1 MTNEPGAAVL
11 SIFDQLIERIKQRTP
26 VRTDGKP
33 INSMVYSQLVLGM
46 PIWKD
51 DYFRPW
57 SPAGGSSL
65 MQEFSAAPV
74 APPAGAAPAPG
85 ATPAPLD
92 PKFLRAM
99 QAAFK
104 TSLLCR
110 TMLQVTKDGGYKE
123 YPTGRHL
130 DFAYDS
136 IVNSMQPAKPGE
148 IAADV
153 KARVA
158 EAQKVLYIE
167 DADGNLSNTPL
178 YNRYLNN
185 AQALANATSNFA
197 AGFALAQR
205 DPVKFDVWPV
215 QSASLQLAVNTARN
229 NLSSQGA
236 NKVEAAMDIIASV
249 GRSMQAN
256 MIKKAKEKFAAWNL
270 GLSGSVPSDMP
281 YSLVLPT
288 NWCDGDDH
296 QGWETLIVD
305 EGEIQHW
312 SSSNASS
319 ASANSWQNHAQSTGG
334 SGGVMFGFA
343 AFGGS
348 HGSSSSNSSFQ
359 DTNSSSFQSQFKN
372 TAKGLHIELE
382 FGLCKIERP
391 WLVSD
396 IFYVKDWYSVGN
408 KKNSI
413 SDGTID
419 GQADS
424 MEKLLPMIPQQFLV
438 VRNVTITASE
448 WGSDGEMLENYYGTT
463 SGSTEAQASSTAG
476 SGGVCLGFVSF
487 GGSASH
493 SSSDASGQ
501 TSSFNSRSGSSHFG
515 TTWVNQTLK
524 IPGAQIV
531 AFLSSIVPA
540 CPGVDDPELGK

>member
-1 MTNEPGAAVL
+1 MTNEPGAAIL

-26 VRTDGKP
+26 VRTNGKP
-33 INSMVYSQLVLGM
+33 VNSMVYSQLVLGM

-57 SPAGGSSL
+57 TPAGGSSL
-65 MQEFSAAPV
+65 MDSVKNDP
-74 APPAGAAPAPG
+74 PPATGGAAG
-85 ATPAPLD
+85 TID

-110 TMLQVTKDGGYKE
+110 TMLQVTKDDAYKE

-136 IVNSMQPAKPGE
+136 VVNSMQPAKAVE

-158 EAQKVLYIE
+158 EAEKVLYVV

-178 YNRYLNN
+178 YNRYVNN
-185 AQALANATSNFA
+185 AQALANAKSNFA

-205 DPVKFDVWPV
+205 DAAKFEVWPV
-215 QSASLQLAVNTARN
+215 QSASLQLAVDTARN

-236 NKVEAAMDIIASV
+236 GKVEAALDVIASV

-256 MIKKAKEKFAAWNL
+256 MIKKAKERFDEWNL
-270 GLSGSVPSDMP
+270 GLTGAVPSKMP
-281 YSLVLPT
+281 YSMILPT
-288 NWCDGDDH
+288 NWCDPDDH

-305 EGEIQHW
+305 EGEINHW

-319 ASANSWQNHAQSTGG
+319 SSFNTWQRQAESTGG
-334 SGGVMFGFA
+334 SAGVLVGFA

-348 HGSSSSNSSFQ
+348 HGEASEHSSFQ
-359 DTNSSSFQSQFKN
+359 NTSGSTFQSQFKN

-396 IFYVKDWYSVGN
+396 VFYVKDWYSKGN

-424 MEKLLPMIPQQFLV
+424 MEKIMPMIPQQFLV
-438 VRNVTITASE
+438 VRNVTITANE
-448 WGSDGEMLENYYGTT
+448 WGSDGQVFDSYYGT
-463 SGSTEAQASSTAG
+463 SAGSADASSSHTAG
-476 SGGVCLGFVSF
+476 SAGVCLGFISF
-487 GGSASH
+487 GGTASH
-493 SSSDASGQ
+493 DSAEAHGQSSSFQ
-501 TSSFNSRSGSSHFG
+501 SRSGTSHFG
-515 TTWVNQTLK
+515 ATWSNNTLK

-531 AFLSSIVPA
+531 AVLSSIVPA
-540 CPGVDDPELGK
+540 CPGVDDPELGR

>member
-1 MTNEPGAAVL
+1 
-11 SIFDQLIERIKQRTP
+11 
-26 VRTDGKP
+26 
-33 INSMVYSQLVLGM
+33 MVYSQLILGM
-46 PIWKD
+46 PIWKE

-57 SPAGGSSL
+57 SPAGGASL
-65 MQEFSAAPV
+65 RQDLADHPLPVTAPGPGTPAAG
-74 APPAGAAPAPG
+74 PAAAPA
-85 ATPAPLD
+85 LD
-92 PKFLRAM
+92 PKFLQAM
-99 QAAFK
+99 EAAWK

-110 TMLQVTKDGGYKE
+110 TMLQVTKDEAYRE

-130 DFAYDS
+130 DIAYDS
-136 IVNSMQPAKPGE
+136 VINSMQPAKPAE
-148 IAADV
+148 IAPDV
-153 KARVA
+153 QARVA
-158 EAQKVLYIE
+158 DAQKVLYIE
-167 DADGNLSNTPL
+167 DSDGNLSNTPL

-185 AQALANATSNFA
+185 AQALATAKSNFA

-205 DPVKFDVWPV
+205 DPVKFDIWPV
-215 QSASLQLAVNTARN
+215 QSASLQLAVDTARN
-229 NLSSQGA
+229 NLITQGA
-236 NKVEAAMDIIASV
+236 LKVEAALDVIASV

-256 MIKKAKEKFAAWNL
+256 MIKRARERFDEWNL
-270 GLSGSVPSDMP
+270 GLSGAVPSDMP

-312 SSSNASS
+312 SSSKSTS
-319 ASANSWQNHAQSTGG
+319 ASADSWQRHAQSTGA
-334 SGGVMFGFA
+334 SAGVLVGFA

-348 HGSSSSNSSFQ
+348 HGEASSNSSFQ
-359 DTNSSSFQSQFKN
+359 DTSSATFQSQFKN

-396 IFYVKDWYSVGN
+396 VFYMKDWYSVGN
-408 KKNSI
+408 LKNSI

-424 MEKLLPMIPQQFLV
+424 MDKILPMIPQQFLV
-438 VRNVTITASE
+438 VRNVTITADD
-448 WGSDGEMLENYYGTT
+448 WGEDGEVFESHYGVTA
-463 SGSTEAQASSTAG
+463 GSAQASATRTAG
-476 SGGVCLGFVSF
+476 SAGVCLGFVSF

-493 SSSDASGQ
+493 STSDASGQ
-501 TSSFNSRSGSSHFG
+501 TSSFNARSGSSHFG
-515 TTWVNQTLK
+515 AHWSNNTLK

-531 AFLSSIVPA
+531 GFLSSIVPA
-540 CPGVDDPELGK
+540 CPGLDDPTLKK

>member
-33 INSMVYSQLVLGM
+33 VNSMVYSQLVLGM

-57 SPAGGSSL
+57 TPAGGSSL
-65 MQEFSAAPV
+65 MQEFNAAPAAPV
-74 APPAGAAPAPG
+74 VGGAPAAAPV
-85 ATPAPLD
+85 LD
-92 PKFLRAM
+92 PKFLRSM
-99 QAAFK
+99 QAAWK

-110 TMLQVTKDGGYKE
+110 TMLQVTKDDSYKE

-136 IVNSMQPAKPGE
+136 VINSMQPAKTPE
-148 IAADV
+148 IVADV
-153 KARVA
+153 KARVE
-158 EAQKVLYIE
+158 EAQKVLYVE

-185 AQALANATSNFA
+185 AQALATATSNFA
-197 AGFALAQR
+197 AAFAVAQR
-205 DPVKFDVWPV
+205 DPAKFEVWPV
-215 QSASLQLAVNTARN
+215 QSASFQLAVDTARK
-229 NLSSQGA
+229 NLVSQGA
-236 NKVEAAMDIIASV
+236 MKVEAAMDIIASV

-256 MIKKAKEKFAAWNL
+256 MIKKAKERYEVWNL
-270 GLSGSVPSDMP
+270 GLSGAVPANMP

-288 NWCDGDDH
+288 NWCDADDH

-305 EGEIQHW
+305 EGEIQHFA
-312 SSSNASS
+312 SSNASS
-319 ASANSWQNHAQSTGG
+319 ASASNWQRHAESTGG
-334 SGGVMFGFA
+334 SGGVMLGFA

-348 HGSSSSNSSFQ
+348 HESSSSNSSFQ
-359 DTNSSSFQSQFKN
+359 NSNNCTFRSACKN
-372 TAKGLHIELE
+372 TAKGLRIEIE

-396 IFYVKDWYSVGN
+396 VFYVKDWYSVGN

-424 MEKLLPMIPQQFLV
+424 LEKVLPMIPQQFLV
-438 VRNVTITASE
+438 VRNVTITATD
-448 WGSDGEMLENYYGTT
+448 WGSDSEVFESYYGT
-463 SGSTEAQASSTAG
+463 SAGSQEAASRRTAG
-476 SGGVCLGFVSF
+476 SAGLCLGFVNF

-501 TSSFNSRSGSSHFG
+501 RSSFNSRSANSHFG
-515 TTWVNQTLK
+515 ATWSNNTLK

-531 AFLSSIVPA
+531 AFLSNIVPA
-540 CPGVDDPELGK
+540 CPGMDDPELNK

>member
-1 MTNEPGAAVL
+1 MTNEPGAAIL

-26 VRTDGKP
+26 IRSDGKP
-33 INSMVYSQLVLGM
+33 VNSMVYSQLVLGM

-65 MQEFSAAPV
+65 AQAVKDDP
-74 APPAGAAPAPG
+74 PPTPGGPAG
-85 ATPAPLD
+85 PLD
-92 PKFLRAM
+92 PKFLRSM

-110 TMLQVTKDGGYKE
+110 TMLQVTKDNGYKE

-136 IVNSMQPAKPGE
+136 VINSMQPAKAVE

-158 EAQKVLYIE
+158 EAEKVLYVE
-167 DADGNLSNTPL
+167 DTDGNITNTPL

-185 AQALANATSNFA
+185 AQLLANAKSNFA

-205 DPVKFDVWPV
+205 DPAKFEVWPV
-215 QSASLQLAVNTARN
+215 QSASLQLAVDTARN
-229 NLSSQGA
+229 NLTSQGA
-236 NKVEAAMDIIASV
+236 LKVEAAMDVIGSV

-256 MIKKAKEKFAAWNL
+256 MIKKARQRFDEWNL
-270 GLSGSVPSDMP
+270 GLSGAVPSNMP
-281 YSLVLPT
+281 YSLILPT
-288 NWCDGDDH
+288 NWCDADDH

-312 SSSNASS
+312 SSSNATSS
-319 ASANSWQNHAQSTGG
+319 TFNTWKSHAESTGG
-334 SGGVMFGFA
+334 SAGVMVGFA

-348 HGSSSSNSSFQ
+348 HGSASENSSFQ
-359 DTNSSSFQSQFKN
+359 DTSASSFQSQFKN

-396 IFYVKDWYSVGN
+396 VFYVKDWYSKGN
-408 KKNSI
+408 AKGSI

-424 MEKLLPMIPQQFLV
+424 LDKIMPMIPQQFLV
-438 VRNVTITASE
+438 VRNVTITANE
-448 WGSDGEMLENYYGTT
+448 WGSDGEMLEQHYGV
-463 SGSTEAQASSTAG
+463 SAGSSESSSSHTAG

-493 SSSDASGQ
+493 SSADASGQ
-501 TSSFNSRSGSSHFG
+501 SSTFQARSGSSHFG
-515 TTWVNQTLK
+515 TTWSNNTLK

>member
-1 MTNEPGAAVL
+1 
-11 SIFDQLIERIKQRTP
+11 
-26 VRTDGKP
+26 
-33 INSMVYSQLVLGM
+33 
-46 PIWKD
+46 
-51 DYFRPW
+51 
-57 SPAGGSSL
+57 
-65 MQEFSAAPV
+65 
-74 APPAGAAPAPG
+74 
-85 ATPAPLD
+85 
-92 PKFLRAM
+92 
-99 QAAFK
+99 
-104 TSLLCR
+104 
-110 TMLQVTKDGGYKE
+110 
-123 YPTGRHL
+123 
-130 DFAYDS
+130 
-136 IVNSMQPAKPGE
+136 
-148 IAADV
+148 
-153 KARVA
+153 
-158 EAQKVLYIE
+158 
-167 DADGNLSNTPL
+167 
-178 YNRYLNN
+178 
-185 AQALANATSNFA
+185 
-197 AGFALAQR
+197 
-205 DPVKFDVWPV
+205 
-215 QSASLQLAVNTARN
+215 
-229 NLSSQGA
+229 
-236 NKVEAAMDIIASV
+236 
-249 GRSMQAN
+249 
-256 MIKKAKEKFAAWNL
+256 
-270 GLSGSVPSDMP
+270 MP

-312 SSSNASS
+312 SSSSASS
-319 ASANSWQNHAQSTGG
+319 SSANSWQRHAESTGG
-334 SGGVMFGFA
+334 SGGVMLGFA

-348 HGSSSSNSSFQ
+348 HGSSSSSSSFQ

-396 IFYVKDWYSVGN
+396 VFYVKDWYSVGN

-448 WGSDGEMLENYYGTT
+448 WGSDGEMLENHYGTS
-463 SGSTEAQASSTAG
+463 SGSAQARASSTAG

-501 TSSFNSRSGSSHFG
+501 SSSFNARSGSSHFG
-515 TTWVNQTLK
+515 TTWNNQTLK

-540 CPGVDDPELGK
+540 CPGMDDPELGK

>member
-1 MTNEPGAAVL
+1 VTNEPGAAVL

-26 VRTDGKP
+26 TRTDGKP
-33 INSMVYSQLVLGM
+33 VNSMVYSQLVLGM

-65 MQEFSAAPV
+65 MQSLKDNPVPAVAAP
-74 APPAGAAPAPG
+74 AGAGAAPAP
-85 ATPAPLD
+85 ALD
-92 PKFLRAM
+92 PLFLRSM

-110 TMLQVTKDGGYKE
+110 TMLQVTKDGAYRE

-136 IVNSMQPAKPGE
+136 VINSMQPAQAVE

-153 KARVA
+153 KARVEA
-158 EAQKVLYIE
+158 AQKVLYVE
-167 DADGNLSNTPL
+167 DAEGNLSNTPL

-185 AQALANATSNFA
+185 AQALATAKSNFA
-197 AGFALAQR
+197 AAFALAQR
-205 DPVKFDVWPV
+205 DPVKFEVWPV
-215 QSASLQLAVNTARN
+215 QSASYQLAVDTARN
-229 NLSSQGA
+229 NLISQGA
-236 NKVEAAMDIIASV
+236 LKVEAAMDVIGSV

-256 MIKKAKEKFAAWNL
+256 MIKKARQRFDEWNL
-270 GLSGSVPSDMP
+270 GLSGAVPSNMP
-281 YSLVLPT
+281 YSLILPT

-296 QGWETLIVD
+296 QGWESLVVD
-305 EGEIQHW
+305 EGEIQHY

-319 ASANSWQNHAQSTGG
+319 ASASSWQRHAESSGG
-334 SGGVMFGFA
+334 SGGVLLGFA

-348 HGSSSSNSSFQ
+348 HGSASENSSFQ
-359 DTNSSSFQSQFKN
+359 NSNSSSFHSSFKN

-396 IFYVKDWYSVGN
+396 VFYVKDWYSKGN

-438 VRNVTITASE
+438 VRNVSITASE
-448 WGSDGEMLENYYGTT
+448 WGSDGEMFENYYGAN
-463 SGSTEAQASSTAG
+463 SGSQEASASRTAG
-476 SGGVCLGFVSF
+476 SAGVCLGFISF

-501 TSSFNSRSGSSHFG
+501 SSGFQSRSGSSHFG
-515 TTWVNQTLK
+515 ATWNNQTLR

-540 CPGVDDPELGK
+540 CPGADDPELGK

>member
-11 SIFDQLIERIKQRTP
+11 SIFDQLIDRIKQRTP

-65 MQEFSAAPV
+65 MESVKNDPPPV
-74 APPAGAAPAPG
+74 PG
-85 ATPAPLD
+85 GPSGPLD
-92 PKFLRAM
+92 PKFLRSM

-110 TMLQVTKDGGYKE
+110 TMLQVTKDDSYRE

-136 IVNSMQPAKPGE
+136 VINSMQPAKPVE

-153 KARVA
+153 KARVEEA
-158 EAQKVLYIE
+158 EKVLHIV
-167 DADGNLSNTPL
+167 DAEGNMTDTPL
-178 YNRYLNN
+178 YTRYLTN
-185 AQALANATSNFA
+185 AMALAAAKSNFA
-197 AGFALAQR
+197 AAFAAAQR
-205 DPVKFDVWPV
+205 DPVKFEVWPV
-215 QSASLQLAVNTARN
+215 QSASFQLAVDTARN
-229 NLSSQGA
+229 RLISQGA
-236 NKVEAAMDIIASV
+236 GKVEAALDVIGSV

-256 MIKKAKEKFAAWNL
+256 MIRKAKQRFDEWNL
-270 GLSGSVPSDMP
+270 GLSGSVPSNMP
-281 YSLVLPT
+281 YSLILPT
-288 NWCDGDDH
+288 NWCDADDH

-305 EGEIQHW
+305 EGEINHW
-312 SSSNASS
+312 SSSNATSS
-319 ASANSWQNHAQSTGG
+319 SFNTWQRHAESTGG
-334 SGGVMFGFA
+334 SAGVMVGFA

-348 HGSSSSNSSFQ
+348 HGSSSQNSSFQ
-359 DTNSSSFQSQFKN
+359 DTNGATFHSQFKN

-396 IFYVKDWYSVGN
+396 VFYVKDWYSKGN
-408 KKNSI
+408 KANSI

-419 GQADS
+419 GQVDS
-424 MEKLLPMIPQQFLV
+424 MEKILPMIPQQLLV
-438 VRNVTITASE
+438 VRNVTITANE
-448 WGSDGEMLENYYGTT
+448 WGSDGDVFESHYGVTA
-463 SGSTEAQASSTAG
+463 GSQGSEETSTAG
-476 SGGVCLGFVSF
+476 SGGVCLGFISF
-487 GGSASH
+487 GGSARH
-493 SSSDASGQ
+493 SSADASGQ
-501 TSSFNSRSGSSHFG
+501 TTTFNSRSGSSHFG
-515 TTWVNQTLK
+515 ATWSNNTLK

-531 AFLSSIVPA
+531 AVLSSIVPA
-540 CPGVDDPELGK
+540 CPGADDPELDK